1 MGRMLDHLGQ
11 ACARE
16 RERAGLR
23 QIDIATAADVS
34 HVTIHR
40 FETPGGGT
48 PRDLDTV
55 VDAYAHECNLRPTDL
70 WQLALDAWRSSE
82 PPS

>member
-11 ACARE
+11 VCARA

-23 QIDIATAADVS
+23 QIDIATAAGVS

-40 FETPGGGT
+40 FETPGGGD
-48 PRDLDTV
+48 PRDLDSV
-55 VDAYAHECNLRPTDL
+55 VEAYAEECHLRSVDL
-70 WQLALDAWRSSE
+70 WRQAVDDLERELE
-82 PPS
+82 V